1 MQSAKYIE
9 EEIDVKMTEMK
20 NLEKVHTQLEQ
31 YIISF
36 EQAQRKYEE
45 LFNKRKEVLINLKKA
60 NHKIIKE
67 K

>member
-1 MQSAKYIE
+1 
-9 EEIDVKMTEMK
+9 MK

-31 YIISF
+31 YIITF

-45 LFNKRKEVLINLKKA
+45 LFNKRKEVLLNLKKA

>member
-36 EQAQRKYEE
+36 EQAQRKY
-45 LFNKRKEVLINLKKA
+45 
-60 NHKIIKE
+60 
-67 K
+67 